1 MFVIISYIL
10 LDVKAHS
17 KNKFLS
23 TIAARD
29 ALYRLCLHQ
38 EKADYTEQYKKLCD
52 QTVDICVIFSNSACQ
67 LAVSQASGLV
77 NCQEA
82 ISLAELLG
90 ACKEGINYAERTFCA
105 IVSNPNECCC
115 MENLK
120 KVVGVVDKNCII
132 ISAAAEAYAKEVCA
146 MAKTFAVA
154 ASKKGCFESTKLAG
168 QKAKNVCYSLLIG
181 EEENG
186 EIKNF

>member
-1 MFVIISYIL
+1 MKILMFVIISYIL

-38 EKADYTEQYKKLCD
+38 EKVDYIEQYKKLCD
-52 QTVDICVIFSNSACQ
+52 QT

-90 ACKEGINYAERTFCA
+90 ACKEGINYAERTFCN

-146 MAKTFAVA
+146 MAKIFAVA